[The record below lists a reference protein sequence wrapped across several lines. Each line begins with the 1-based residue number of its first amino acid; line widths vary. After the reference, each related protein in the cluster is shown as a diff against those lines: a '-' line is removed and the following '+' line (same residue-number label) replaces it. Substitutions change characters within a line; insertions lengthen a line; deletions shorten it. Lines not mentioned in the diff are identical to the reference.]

1 MSSDNYITKLITSAV
16 NELKNKQPIFPINW
30 TTEQKNQFYDDII
43 VFLEKEQLYEECQ
56 IVLDAKK
63 KIQ

>member
-1 MSSDNYITKLITSAV
+1 MSGDNYITKLIVSAI
-16 NELKNKQPIFPINW
+16 NELKTKQPAFPASW
-30 TTEQKNQFYDDII
+30 TKKQKNQFYDDIL

-63 KIQ
+63 KI